1 MYQTIDERLTIA
13 DVAIGNVLDDPL
25 LAAALSEFGYDES
38 RMAEGQELLDTARSL
53 HRSRSKNYG
62 RQQEASEKLREAVDH
77 ANSLYIQHVKL
88 ARLALRDDPGL
99 ARSLGLI
106 GSRKQSLSGW
116 MEQAGTFYDNALSTP
131 EVTAA
136 LERFNVTVDD
146 LTEGQTRVLAVSA
159 LNRAQEKEKG
169 IAQRKTAQRDAA
181 MDALDTWM
189 SEFRA
194 VARIALAEDPQQL
207 EKLQIVA

>member
-13 DVAIGNVLDDPL
+13 DVAIGNALADPALSDL
-25 LAAALSEFGYDES
+25 LAEFGYDEA
-38 RMAEGQELLDTARSL
+38 RIGEGQALLDTARTI

-62 RQQEASEKLREAVDH
+62 RQQEASEKLRAAVDH
-77 ANSLYIQHVKL
+77 ANALYMQHVKL
-88 ARLALRDDPGL
+88 ARLALRDEPGL

-131 EVTAA
+131 AVTAA

-146 LTEGQTRVLAVSA
+146 LMEGQTRVLAVSA

-169 IAQRKTAQRDAA
+169 IAQRKTAQRDDA
-181 MDALDTWM
+181 MDALDMWM

-194 VARIALAEDPQQL
+194 VARIALANDPQQL
-207 EKLQIVA
+207 EKLQIQA